1 MLGLIS
7 ADGGKTFICLYTNVY
22 VVFTMAQTTVITT
35 RIKKEIKD
43 VLEKA
48 GINIPSV
55 IKAYLEDLA
64 WKLQLNVETEKMRK
78 LLENVKPSEKGF
90 AEKSVREDRESH

>member
-1 MLGLIS
+1 
-7 ADGGKTFICLYTNVY
+7 
-22 VVFTMAQTTVITT
+22 MAQTTVITT